1 MSAPPAQVI
10 SVLLIESD
18 KESRADLERRLVGFG
33 CEVRAAA
40 GVVDGRAL
48 LAREAV
54 DLVIVAWQLP
64 DGTGVEVVKGALA
77 ERRAQHA
84 YCLFGRQAEKNLGQV
99 VQAMRAGCT
108 GVLEQ
113 PFDEEQIAEM
123 LRPWQARAADLAVW
137 RRRFAPG
144 IAGDDPALLEA
155 LRVTRSVA
163 RTEATV
169 LITGESGT
177 GKELAARAIHDA
189 SPRCDGPFV
198 ALNCAAIPE
207 SLVEAELFGHAR
219 GAFTGAVAARTGR
232 IAAANG
238 GTLFLDEVGD
248 LPLSAQAKLLRVLQD
263 RCVTP
268 VGTDTSVPVNVR
280 IIAATHRDLEGMA
293 ETEGTFRI
301 DLYFRLAVI
310 PLHLPPLRE
319 RVGDIVPLARFFLQ
333 RDNATAGTE
342 VLGFDDSCVAALEGH
357 HWPGNVRE
365 LANTIERAVVM
376 KREGMLSRADL
387 HLFGRRSRQLTPVA
401 MPARLA
407 TPQARATTAPPPP
420 AAPGPQEREESLNLR
435 VAMDDIERKLI
446 ERALERTGGNRTE
459 AAALL
464 GLNRTTLSEKLSKLR
479 SSG

>member
-1 MSAPPAQVI
+1 MSAPAQGI
-10 SVLLIESD
+10 SVLLIDSD
-18 KESRADLERRLVGFG
+18 RECRADLERRLIGLG
-33 CEVRAAA
+33 CEVRLAA
-40 GVVDGRAL
+40 GVADGRAL
-48 LAREAV
+48 LACEAV
-54 DLVIVAWQLP
+54 DLVVVAWTLP
-64 DGTGVEVVKGALA
+64 DGTGLEVVKYALA

-84 YCLFGRQAEKNLGQV
+84 HCVFGRQAAASLGHA
-99 VQAMRAGCT
+99 VQAVRAGCT

-113 PFDEEQIAEM
+113 PFNDEQIAEM
-123 LRPWQARAADLAVW
+123 LLPWQARAADLAVW

-198 ALNCAAIPE
+198 ALNCAAIPD

-319 RVGDIVPLARFFLQ
+319 RVGDIVPLARFFLH
-333 RDNATAGTE
+333 RDNAAAGTE
-342 VLGFDDSCVAALEGH
+342 VVGFDDSCVAALEGH

-365 LANTIERAVVM
+365 LANTIERAVVL
-376 KREGMLSRADL
+376 KRAGLLSREDL
-387 HLFGRRSRQLTPVA
+387 HLFGRRARCLTPVA
-401 MPARLA
+401 MPARIV
-407 TPQARATTAPPPP
+407 PPSPPRAAAAPAP
-420 AAPGPQEREESLNLR
+420 AAPSPHEREESLNLR

-479 SSG
+479 ASG